1 MYFTYYEPVFS
12 KKVHIFFCIV
22 EWLQKY
28 KKLKMEMLEN
38 KGEKW
43 YNGKEFFAVYRQSLS
58 QNIYVYILIYVFVYT
73 KNDMNKIVLV
83 LKNK

>member
-1 MYFTYYEPVFS
+1 
-12 KKVHIFFCIV
+12 
-22 EWLQKY
+22 
-28 KKLKMEMLEN
+28 MLEN

-43 YNGKEFFAVYRQSLS
+43 YNGKEFFSVYKQSLS

-83 LKNK
+83 LKNKIVGGKNDK